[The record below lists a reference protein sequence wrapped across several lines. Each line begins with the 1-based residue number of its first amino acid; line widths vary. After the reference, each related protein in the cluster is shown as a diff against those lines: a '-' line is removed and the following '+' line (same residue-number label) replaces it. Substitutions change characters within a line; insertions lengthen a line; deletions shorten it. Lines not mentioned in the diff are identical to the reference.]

1 VINLSLK
8 QLAIK
13 GTIWSGISQWANK
26 FLSLVTFTILA
37 RLLHPDSFGLI
48 ALAGTFLAF
57 LNLFLDQGFSTAI
70 VQRKDLEP
78 EHLDTAFWTN
88 IGISLILTVI
98 CVAGA
103 GVTANFFREPSLAP
117 IIRWLSLSLIIISFN
132 SVQSALF
139 SKKLDFKLLAISS
152 LISSFSGAIVGIS
165 MAFTGFGVWS
175 LVGQQLSGGI
185 VSSFVLWIASDWRP
199 RFRFSRK
206 HLDDL
211 FAFGINIVGINI
223 LGFLVTRGDNLLIG
237 YFLGATALGYY
248 DLAYRLLL
256 VVTSLFV
263 GIISS
268 TALPIFSSIQDDL
281 PRLRKVL
288 YEFVEL
294 TNTVAFPIF
303 LGMSVLAPE
312 LVIVIFGEQW
322 KASIPV
328 MQILNIIG
336 ILYAGFYFNAPLMMA
351 VGKPEWKLRLDIFKT
366 VCYVTAFFIAV
377 RWGIVAVAASYV
389 ITAYII
395 AFVTIW
401 FLKKLV
407 DINVKVYLSKYLTPL
422 VGSLI
427 MIFSIALIRDL
438 LIKSLTFSYTI
449 SLVFGI
455 VVGTV
460 IYPLSIWVIK
470 PELGKKIIAIINSS
484 LLKFKKI

>member
-1 VINLSLK
+1 VSLK

-13 GTIWSGISQWANK
+13 GTIWSAISQWANK
-26 FLSLVTFTILA
+26 SLSLATFTILA
-37 RLLHPDSFGLI
+37 RLLDPDSFGLI

-57 LNLFLDQGFSTAI
+57 LNLFADQGFNTAI
-70 VQRKDLEP
+70 IQRKDLEP

-88 IGISLILTVI
+88 IGISLLITMI
-98 CVAGA
+98 CIGGARTAGD
-103 GVTANFFREPSLAP
+103 FFREPSLIP
-117 IIRWLSLSLIIISFN
+117 VIYWLSLNFIIGSFN
-132 SVQSALF
+132 SVQGAIF
-139 SKKLDFKLLAISS
+139 SRQLDFKLLAISS
-152 LISSFSGAIVGIS
+152 IISSFLGAIVGIT
-165 MAFTGFGVWS
+165 MAFMEFGVWS
-175 LVGQQLSGGI
+175 LVAQQLSGGI
-185 VSSFVLWIASDWRP
+185 VSAFMLWIASDWRP

-223 LGFLVTRGDNLLIG
+223 LGFFVTKGDNLLIG

-263 GIISS
+263 GIITS
-268 TALPIFSSIQDDL
+268 TAMPIFSSIQDDL

-294 TNTVAFPIF
+294 TNTLAFPIF

-336 ILYAGFYFNAPLMMA
+336 ILYAGFYFNAPLIMA
-351 VGKPEWKLRLDIFKT
+351 VGKPEWKLRLDIFRT
-366 VCYVTAFFIAV
+366 VFYVTAFFIAV

-389 ITAYII
+389 ISAYII
-395 AFVTIW
+395 AFATIW
-401 FLKKLV
+401 VVKKLIN
-407 DINVKVYLSKYLTPL
+407 INVKIYVGKYITPL
-422 VGSLI
+422 IASLM
-427 MIFSIALIRDL
+427 MIFAIGFT
-438 LIKSLTFSYTI
+438 KYTLTHNSTLSYTLLLTYGI
-449 SLVFGI
+449 LVGLI
-455 VVGTV
+455 T
-460 IYPLSIWVIK
+460 YPLSIWIIK
-470 PELGKKIIAIINSS
+470 PELIKKIIGMINSG
-484 LLKFKKI
+484 LLRFKKV